1 MKKLALIFTTFIMA
15 MVNVSGEDNPGIRF
29 KHISFEEGLD
39 LAKAQNKMLFIH
51 GFATFMASCFLP
63 TFCRMK
69 ALL

>member
-39 LAKAQNKMLFIH
+39 LAKAQNKMLI
-51 GFATFMASCFLP
+51 
-63 TFCRMK
+63 K
-69 ALL
+69 E